1 MHVAQI
7 VAITASLVGVIVGLV
22 YYLQVK
28 SGDASYLSSSTWT
41 ISIPD
46 ESVTQTWYI
55 DTDADVLKIV
65 QHKEGQAALAIQ
77 EMHSGKT
84 YEYSMWDRVESTVP
98 ADACDGIEGC
108 DVAELQA
115 QLDDAGT
122 VKTDCTVEDLTDAV
136 SLSAVEVGDTVVI
149 GGFTVQFVAG
159 VPTAI
164 IDGEDGSVVA
174 TIDSIVDGIAGDVT
188 FDGCAVEAR
197 RLDLEERELGFAE
210 WASGTDW
217 CGAGT
222 DNCNTPCPGTGTGSV
237 GDNMGCRRH
246 DHGAVHSPAMWGLA
260 VQLECQVDKDLEDYA
275 KASAG
280 DQAKAAILAT
290 FGSYGLANVWGCQNW
305 AVGQNCWWHWA
316 GCGWRGCP
324 GWQRRCSSGWQWE
337 VKNGFWRYNGINNRG
352 AATIYVDKCQTCS
365 GDIF

>member
-65 QHKEGQAALAIQ
+65 QHKEGQATLAIQ
-77 EMHSGKT
+77 EIHSGKT
-84 YEYSMWDRVESTVP
+84 YEYSMWDMVESTVP
-98 ADACDGIEGC
+98 ADACDGIGQGC

-115 QLDDAGT
+115 QLDDASAI
-122 VKTDCTVEDLTDAV
+122 KTDCTVEDLADAV
-136 SLSAVEVGDTVVI
+136 SLSAVEVGNTVVI

-159 VPTAI
+159 VPTTI

-197 RLDLEERELGFAE
+197 RLDLEGRELGFAE

-222 DNCNTPCPGTGTGSV
+222 DNCNTPCPGTNRGSLT
-237 GDNMGCRRH
+237 DNMGCRRH
-246 DHGAVHSPAMWGLA
+246 DHGAVHSPAGVG
-260 VQLECQVDKDLEDYA
+260 VQLECQVDKDLVDYA
-275 KASAG
+275 GTYAG
-280 DQAKAAILAT
+280 WQANAAVQAT
-290 FGSYGLANVWGCQNW
+290 FGEWGLANLWGCKNY
-305 AVGQNCWWHWA
+305 ANVQNCWWHWA
-316 GCGWRGCP
+316 GCGWRSCP
-324 GWQRRCSSGWQWE
+324 GFQRRCNSGWQWE
-337 VKNGFWRYNGINNRG
+337 VKNGPWRYSGINNRG
-352 AATIYVDKCQTCS
+352 AGTIYVDKCKTCG